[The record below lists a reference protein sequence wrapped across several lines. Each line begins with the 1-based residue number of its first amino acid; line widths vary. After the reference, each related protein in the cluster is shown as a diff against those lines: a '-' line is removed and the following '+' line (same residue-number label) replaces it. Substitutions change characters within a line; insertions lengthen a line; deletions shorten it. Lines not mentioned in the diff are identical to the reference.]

1 MCRCRST
8 TSAIE
13 PAQRRPP
20 PNHPSTM
27 TAPRTLRQQPTARRA
42 LAALCGALW
51 LLPSAGHAQSVTLA
65 GMLGSKA
72 LLVVDANPPRAVG
85 VGEQYQGVKVIA
97 TTKEEAT
104 VEIRGVRSTL
114 RLGAPVSVGGR
125 SGSGKRITLIA
136 DSRGHFVNSGTIN
149 GQVMQ
154 FMIDTGAST
163 VAVGRTDADR
173 MGLKYKNGQPMRMNT
188 ANGIGQGWWMKLD
201 SVRIGDVEVFDVDA
215 VITEQPMPYV
225 LLGNSFLTEFQMTRI
240 NDRLVLEKRQ

>member
-20 PNHPSTM
+20 PTHPSTM
-27 TAPRTLRQQPTARRA
+27 TAPRTLRQQPTAGRA

-51 LLPSAGHAQSVTLA
+51 LLPSAGHAQSVTPA

-85 VGEQYQGVKVIA
+85 VGEQYQGGKVIA

-104 VEIRGVRSTL
+104 VEIRGVRRTP
-114 RLGAPVSVGGR
+114 RAGAAGGAGGGGGR
-125 SGSGKRITLIA
+125 RGRGKRITLIA

-173 MGLKYKNGQPMRMNT
+173 MGLKYKNGHPIRMNN
-188 ANGIGQGWWMKLD
+188 A
-201 SVRIGDVEVFDVDA
+201 
-215 VITEQPMPYV
+215 
-225 LLGNSFLTEFQMTRI
+225 
-240 NDRLVLEKRQ
+240 

>member
-51 LLPSAGHAQSVTLA
+51 LLPSAGPAQSVTLA
-65 GMLGSKA
+65 GKLGSKA
-72 LLVVDANPPRAVG
+72 LLGGDGHPPPPRG
-85 VGEQYQGVKVIA
+85 G
-97 TTKEEAT
+97 
-104 VEIRGVRSTL
+104 RSTL

-154 FMIDTGAST
+154 FMI
-163 VAVGRTDADR
+163 
-173 MGLKYKNGQPMRMNT
+173 
-188 ANGIGQGWWMKLD
+188 
-201 SVRIGDVEVFDVDA
+201 
-215 VITEQPMPYV
+215 
-225 LLGNSFLTEFQMTRI
+225 
-240 NDRLVLEKRQ
+240 

>member
-20 PNHPSTM
+20 LHHPSTM
-27 TAPRTLRQQPTARRA
+27 TEPRTLRQQPTARRA

-65 GMLGSKA
+65 GMLGRKA
-72 LLVVDANPPRAVG
+72 LLGGGAKPPRAVG
-85 VGEQYQGVKVIA
+85 GG
-97 TTKEEAT
+97 
-104 VEIRGVRSTL
+104 GRSTL

-154 FMIDTGAST
+154 FM
-163 VAVGRTDADR
+163 
-173 MGLKYKNGQPMRMNT
+173 
-188 ANGIGQGWWMKLD
+188 
-201 SVRIGDVEVFDVDA
+201 
-215 VITEQPMPYV
+215 
-225 LLGNSFLTEFQMTRI
+225 
-240 NDRLVLEKRQ
+240 